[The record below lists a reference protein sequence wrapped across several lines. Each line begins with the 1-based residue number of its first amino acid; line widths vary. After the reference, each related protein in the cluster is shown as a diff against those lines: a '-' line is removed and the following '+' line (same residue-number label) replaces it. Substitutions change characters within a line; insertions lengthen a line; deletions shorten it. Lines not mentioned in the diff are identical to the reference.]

1 MRICALGCTKVMH
14 IQYTAGI
21 RTLLFVDCQQVF
33 GLVFQTRAG
42 DQYGNPLCQISFDSQ
57 RGGTSVFSP
66 HWRTKGRMISTILK

>member
-14 IQYTAGI
+14 IQYTAWI

-42 DQYGNPLCQISFDSQ
+42 DQYGNPFVKLPSILSWAALLSFHHIGE
-57 RGGTSVFSP
+57 RKAG
-66 HWRTKGRMISTILK
+66 